1 MSLIKNAPQAASSV
15 SSSPGSIW
23 IVEAHGI
30 SHAFKSDD
38 GHTVRV
44 LDDVSL
50 TVAPGE
56 FASVVGPSGAGKSTL
71 LNILAGL
78 DAPKQGEVLLDGRTT
93 TARERL
99 GQVGLMPQRD
109 LLLPWRTAL
118 GNAVAGLEVRGTPR
132 QVARERA
139 LALFTRFG
147 LADFA
152 GAYPYALSGGM
163 RQRVALIRSALA
175 AGSIL
180 LLDEPFGALDAIT
193 RAEMHLWL
201 AEMWQELRQS
211 ILLVTHDINEA
222 LILSDRIFVL
232 SPSPGHVH
240 AELRVDLPRPRDADV
255 QASSTFGELRR
266 RVLAALATPVAMEVQ
281 S

>member
-1 MSLIKNAPQAASSV
+1 
-15 SSSPGSIW
+15 
-23 IVEAHGI
+23 
-30 SHAFKSDD
+30 
-38 GHTVRV
+38 VRA

-50 TVAPGE
+50 AVAPGE
-56 FASVVGPSGAGKSTL
+56 FASIIGPSGAGKSTL

-78 DAPKQGEVLLDGRTT
+78 DIPTQGEILLDGQAT

-99 GQVGLMPQRD
+99 GHVGLMPQRD

-118 GNAVAGLEVRGTPR
+118 GNAIAGLEVRGTPR
-132 QVARERA
+132 GVAREQA
-139 LALFTRFG
+139 QALFERFG

-175 AGSIL
+175 ARQIL

-193 RAEMHLWL
+193 RAEMHHWL
-201 AEMWQELRQS
+201 TEMWLELGQS

-232 SPSPGHVH
+232 SPSPGHVRARLH
-240 AELRVDLPRPRDADV
+240 IELPRPRDAAV
-255 QASSTFGELRR
+255 QACGAFGELRR
-266 RVLAALATPVAMEVQ
+266 QALEALAPSTAPEGQ
-281 S
+281 P

>member
-1 MSLIKNAPQAASSV
+1 LMIDSATQASSV
-15 SSSPGSIW
+15 HSSSGGRW
-23 IVEAHGI
+23 IIEARDI
-30 SHAFKSDD
+30 SHTFKDGD
-38 GHTVRV
+38 GHAVRA

-50 TVAPGE
+50 AVAPGE
-56 FASVVGPSGAGKSTL
+56 FASIIGPSGAGKSTL

-78 DAPKQGEVLLDGRTT
+78 DTPSHGKIWLNGHATT
-93 TARERL
+93 TRERL

-132 QVARERA
+132 SEA
-139 LALFTRFG
+139 LEQAQALFDRFG

-152 GAYPYALSGGM
+152 GTYPYALSGGM

-175 AGSIL
+175 AGPIL

-193 RAEMHLWL
+193 RAEMHRWL
-201 AEMWQELRQS
+201 TEMWQEMRQS

-232 SPSPGHVH
+232 SSAPGHVR
-240 AELRVDLPRPRDADV
+240 AELRVDLPRPRDAEV
-255 QASSTFGELRR
+255 QAGGAFGDLRR
-266 RVLAALATPVAMEVQ
+266 QALAAMEGR